1 MRDKKFYV
9 DIMQDYT
16 EVTGSFTIVVVK
28 IDNKTI
34 KFVVDCGM
42 YQELEYENQ
51 NSKFPTNPEDVE
63 FVILTHNH
71 VDHTGRL
78 PYFVKKGF
86 DGIIYTSNTTKT
98 ILGRALN
105 DNARV
110 LRDTSKRR
118 SVKAFYD
125 YEDVDS
131 TLNIV
136 QGCDYNK
143 PIRVNEN
150 ITLTFVHNG
159 HLIGAASI
167 LVQIHCPGKEDINL
181 FFSGDY
187 NNRNLFFRVAPLR
200 KWITRLPISIIIES
214 TYGDMDSAEI
224 KEVFK
229 KNIVNALK
237 EEKTIIIPVFSLGR
251 AQEVLYHIKEMQRH
265 YPGVFDEVPIYYDG
279 KLSFY
284 YTGMYE
290 TLQKQGYVR
299 FYKDKQ
305 EFLPQNLTF
314 VMDKNLRK
322 DVIKH
327 DNCKIIITTSGMG
340 SYGPAQTYI
349 PAYIGKDN
357 ALIHFTGYC
366 AEGTLGYRL
375 KYAEKGDIVEVG
387 GVKSVKRADVEF
399 TSEFS
404 AHSKS
409 DELIK
414 LLKKFEHPLFVLV
427 NHGRNETKDVFSKKV
442 LRETSVEHV
451 GILGRDY
458 FYRIDQDG
466 FVKSVTVKFL

>member
-1 MRDKKFYV
+1 M
-9 DIMQDYT
+9 
-16 EVTGSFTIVVVK
+16 VVK

-181 FFSGDY
+181 F
-187 NNRNLFFRVAPLR
+187 
-200 KWITRLPISIIIES
+200 
-214 TYGDMDSAEI
+214 
-224 KEVFK
+224 
-229 KNIVNALK
+229 
-237 EEKTIIIPVFSLGR
+237 
-251 AQEVLYHIKEMQRH
+251 
-265 YPGVFDEVPIYYDG
+265 
-279 KLSFY
+279 
-284 YTGMYE
+284 
-290 TLQKQGYVR
+290 
-299 FYKDKQ
+299 
-305 EFLPQNLTF
+305 
-314 VMDKNLRK
+314 
-322 DVIKH
+322 
-327 DNCKIIITTSGMG
+327 
-340 SYGPAQTYI
+340 
-349 PAYIGKDN
+349 
-357 ALIHFTGYC
+357 
-366 AEGTLGYRL
+366 
-375 KYAEKGDIVEVG
+375 
-387 GVKSVKRADVEF
+387 
-399 TSEFS
+399 
-404 AHSKS
+404 
-409 DELIK
+409 
-414 LLKKFEHPLFVLV
+414 
-427 NHGRNETKDVFSKKV
+427 
-442 LRETSVEHV
+442 
-451 GILGRDY
+451 
-458 FYRIDQDG
+458 
-466 FVKSVTVKFL
+466 